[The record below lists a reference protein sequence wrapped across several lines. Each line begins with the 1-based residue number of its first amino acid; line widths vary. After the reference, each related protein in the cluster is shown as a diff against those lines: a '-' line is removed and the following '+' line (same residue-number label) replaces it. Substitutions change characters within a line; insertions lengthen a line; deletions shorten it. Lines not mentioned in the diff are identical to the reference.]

1 MAEEKNFK
9 MINGEKLSGDITDE
23 EIKLKQFIADEN
35 RVYLEKETAV
45 CKSAFSN
52 AAVLEVGAGIGL
64 NSSYIINNDLRSYV
78 SVGYKHSKNRID
90 DINVIGDGI
99 KRHIDTFDPYDSIV
113 NNGSI
118 NGMSVDI
125 CITECQ
131 PSKKSSVLLIEHIIR
146 NNMPK
151 GGVVMVINSQYN
163 DAVIHKLHDR
173 SEGKYQGHTIS
184 EIVPNILVLHI
195 PDPNAPVEKDKSEDE
210 LKRMHQH

>member
-1 MAEEKNFK
+1 MDEEGRFK
-9 MINGEKLSGDITDE
+9 LINGEKLPNDITHE
-23 EIKLKQFIADEN
+23 EIKLKGFIDDE
-35 RVYLEKETAV
+35 RRIYLEKEAAI
-45 CKSAFSN
+45 CRSAFSN
-52 AAVLEVGAGIGL
+52 VAVLEVGAGIGL

-90 DINVIGDGI
+90 DINVIGNGI

-113 NNGSI
+113 NNGSV
-118 NGMSVDI
+118 NGISVDI

-151 GGVVMVINSQYN
+151 GGVMMVINSQCN
-163 DAVIHKLHDR
+163 DAVINKLHDR
-173 SEGKYQGHTIS
+173 LEGKYQGHTIN

-195 PDPNAPVEKDKSEDE
+195 PDPNAPVEKEKTEDE